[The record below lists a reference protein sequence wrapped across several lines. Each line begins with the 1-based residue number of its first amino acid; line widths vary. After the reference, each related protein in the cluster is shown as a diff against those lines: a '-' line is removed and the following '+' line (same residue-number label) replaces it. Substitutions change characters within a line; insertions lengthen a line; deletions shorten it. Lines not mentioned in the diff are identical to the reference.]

1 VVTLILDVYKDF
13 GLTNYKFR
21 LSLRDPADKEKY
33 FDDDNMWNEAENKL
47 REVLDEFGCSY
58 TEAI

>member
-1 VVTLILDVYKDF
+1 VYKDF

-33 FDDDNMWNEAENKL
+33 FDDDQMWNEAENKL
-47 REVLDEFGCSY
+47 REVLNEFGCPY